1 MFNKS
6 NYKHNYNSF
15 ANSMQKHRLLLL
27 VLLLITCLC
36 VMTYI
41 SYKDNFDILSS
52 TRTARVMNEGFTSS
66 KKLKSEYSNKHTN
79 TKFKNMKKKK
89 KDPFDTDI
97 DFKYYGTTDFKK
109 QLPKHKASRLL
120 KLKLEN
126 NNTYKDT
133 KSHKELKKHKD
144 SKEPFNDTLS
154 LLKAIDDD
162 TNPGKYDRFQNILDE
177 VDKIDEKA
185 FSFTSMN
192 EALRSYN
199 DNINNR
205 MKYAKKKSLSNFE
218 GTISQGSILID
229 ELKKLFSYDSYF

>member
-6 NYKHNYNSF
+6 NYTFNSNAF
-15 ANSMQKHRLLLL
+15 VNGIKKYRLLLL

-41 SYKDNFDILSS
+41 SFKDDLYSLSS
-52 TRTARVMNEGFTSS
+52 TRTARVMNEGFTTS
-66 KKLKSEYSNKHTN
+66 KKLKKEYSNKPTN
-79 TKFKNMKKKK
+79 NKFKNMKKKK

-109 QLPKHKASRLL
+109 QLPKNKASRLL

-133 KSHKELKKHKD
+133 KPHKELKKQKA
-144 SKEPFNDTLS
+144 SKESFNDTLS

-218 GTISQGSILID
+218 GTMAQGSILVD